1 MRIVVTSS
9 EAVPFAK
16 TGGLADVA
24 TGLSRALAA
33 TDHEVTLVVPYY
45 PRHVPVDLPCPEIGT
60 TVTVR
65 VGQKVVEAGLRR
77 AELPDSRLRVILVD
91 QPMYF
96 DRPGLYTDQGHDYQD
111 NCERF
116 VFFSRAVLE
125 AVARLDLRPDVIH
138 VNDWQTS
145 LLPLLLEVDYRHQP
159 GLQSTGTVLTI
170 HNLAFQGRFWK
181 WDMLLTGLDWK
192 YFNWRQLEFWG
203 DINLLKSGIVTADL
217 VTTVSPTY
225 AREICTTEFGC
236 GLETALGHRGDD
248 LVGILNGVDTEVWNP
263 ARDSRLA
270 RQYDISNFADGKA
283 VCKTDLQR
291 ELGLPARHDAP
302 LFGMISRMTE
312 QKGFDLIAA
321 TAERH
326 LQHDL
331 QMVFLGTGQPH
342 YENLVRDLANRYP
355 DKVAAFV
362 GFDEGLAHRI
372 EAGADCYFMPSR
384 FEPCGLNQMYSLIY
398 GTVPVVN
405 AVGGLADSVVDA
417 TPAAIADGS
426 GNGFVLAEYSPEALI
441 TQVDR
446 AVDLYR
452 DSNTWQQI
460 VRNGMGRD
468 WSWNRSAARYVDVY
482 CRAHGRHA
490 VPHQDG

>member
-1 MRIVVTSS
+1 M
-9 EAVPFAK
+9 
-16 TGGLADVA
+16 
-24 TGLSRALAA
+24 
-33 TDHEVTLVVPYY
+33 
-45 PRHVPVDLPCPEIGT
+45 
-60 TVTVR
+60 
-65 VGQKVVEAGLRR
+65 
-77 AELPDSRLRVILVD
+77 ILVD

-291 ELGLPARHDAP
+291 ELGLP
-302 LFGMISRMTE
+302 G
-312 QKGFDLIAA
+312 AA
-321 TAERH
+321 
-326 LQHDL
+326 
-331 QMVFLGTGQPH
+331 
-342 YENLVRDLANRYP
+342 
-355 DKVAAFV
+355 
-362 GFDEGLAHRI
+362 
-372 EAGADCYFMPSR
+372 
-384 FEPCGLNQMYSLIY
+384 
-398 GTVPVVN
+398 
-405 AVGGLADSVVDA
+405 
-417 TPAAIADGS
+417 
-426 GNGFVLAEYSPEALI
+426 
-441 TQVDR
+441 
-446 AVDLYR
+446 
-452 DSNTWQQI
+452 
-460 VRNGMGRD
+460 
-468 WSWNRSAARYVDVY
+468 
-482 CRAHGRHA
+482 
-490 VPHQDG
+490 

>member
-1 MRIVVTSS
+1 MWQ
-9 EAVPFAK
+9 P
-16 TGGLADVA
+16 
-24 TGLSRALAA
+24 GLSRALAA

-203 DINLLKSGIVTADL
+203 DINLLKSGDRHRRPGHDRQPDIRSGDL
-217 VTTVSPTY
+217 
-225 AREICTTEFGC
+225 
-236 GLETALGHRGDD
+236 
-248 LVGILNGVDTEVWNP
+248 
-263 ARDSRLA
+263 
-270 RQYDISNFADGKA
+270 
-283 VCKTDLQR
+283 
-291 ELGLPARHDAP
+291 HD
-302 LFGMISRMTE
+302 
-312 QKGFDLIAA
+312 
-321 TAERH
+321 
-326 LQHDL
+326 
-331 QMVFLGTGQPH
+331 
-342 YENLVRDLANRYP
+342 
-355 DKVAAFV
+355 
-362 GFDEGLAHRI
+362 
-372 EAGADCYFMPSR
+372 
-384 FEPCGLNQMYSLIY
+384 
-398 GTVPVVN
+398 
-405 AVGGLADSVVDA
+405 
-417 TPAAIADGS
+417 
-426 GNGFVLAEYSPEALI
+426 
-441 TQVDR
+441 
-446 AVDLYR
+446 
-452 DSNTWQQI
+452 
-460 VRNGMGRD
+460 
-468 WSWNRSAARYVDVY
+468 
-482 CRAHGRHA
+482 
-490 VPHQDG
+490 